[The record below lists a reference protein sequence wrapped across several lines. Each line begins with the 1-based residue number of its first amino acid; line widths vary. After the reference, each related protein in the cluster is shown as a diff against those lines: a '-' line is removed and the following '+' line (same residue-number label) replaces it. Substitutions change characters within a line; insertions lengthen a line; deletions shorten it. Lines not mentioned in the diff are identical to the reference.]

1 MMAHHQEI
9 ARMYNVERQVRDFL
23 ILRGCQTFWVDSAM
37 GIIKQGLASNQYLP
51 QHIIEHQVTVT
62 QQGRVKRYTAKVRVR
77 YPDTATDGII
87 SLRYTCNPDARKA
100 HKLWVGVVE
109 G

>member
-1 MMAHHQEI
+1 MYAVELP
-9 ARMYNVERQVRDFL
+9 ARDYMTLKGVE
-23 ILRGCQTFWVDSAM
+23 TFWIDSAYS
-37 GIIKQGLASNQYLP
+37 IIRQGLVSNNYFPL
-51 QHIIEHQVTVT
+51 HIIEQAVSVTR
-62 QQGRVKRYTAKVRVR
+62 QGRVKRYTAKVRVR
-77 YPDTATDGII
+77 YPDTGTDGII